1 MVAFPPLALQISAY
15 AQGRAEMVGLDPVVE
30 DLADCLEA
38 EELEGMHPLGEQGVG
53 SPAARA
59 NLAMQPYLEGFGR
72 RIDEISL
79 PPPMTMELVVAEDT
93 EEGSHD

>member
-53 SPAARA
+53 SLAARA
-59 NLAMQPYLEGFGR
+59 YLAMYPYLEGIER
-72 RIDEISL
+72 SIYEIPL
-79 PPPMTMELVVAEDT
+79 PPPKAMELVVTEGAVEDY
-93 EEGSHD
+93 HD